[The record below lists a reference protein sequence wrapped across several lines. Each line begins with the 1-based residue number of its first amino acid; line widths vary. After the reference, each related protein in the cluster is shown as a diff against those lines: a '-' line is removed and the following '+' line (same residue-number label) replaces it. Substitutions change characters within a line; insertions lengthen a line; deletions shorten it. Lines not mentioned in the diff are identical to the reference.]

1 MNPQGDGT
9 KNKTGENLKSPVTGV
24 LSSRF
29 SPVFF
34 GLPVLSA
41 ALGGRDAVRPKR
53 AGTTLQN
60 YNFSVNPQGDAA
72 FLVKN
77 LSYKKINRQC
87 HGQAKPYAQPDDLA
101 LILPNP
107 VALYY
112 AYSAG
117 LLLGSA
123 IFHEHYHRC
132 DLASFQFRLNCFK
145 PFQNGINFIID
156 FILKFLINTIK
167 LIF

>member
-1 MNPQGDGT
+1 MLQKYNFSINPQGDGT

-60 YNFSVNPQGDAA
+60 YNFSVNPQGDGTKNHL
-72 FLVKN
+72 FYKN
-77 LSYKKINRQC
+77 LT
-87 HGQAKPYAQPDDLA
+87 H
-101 LILPNP
+101 
-107 VALYY
+107 V
-112 AYSAG
+112 
-117 LLLGSA
+117 
-123 IFHEHYHRC
+123 
-132 DLASFQFRLNCFK
+132 
-145 PFQNGINFIID
+145 PFW
-156 FILKFLINTIK
+156 NTC
-167 LIF
+167 